1 MRRKAK
7 QNYYEN
13 LDLNNINDNNKFWTT
28 VKPLFC
34 NKIKSVENIMLDE
47 NDKLVRNE
55 KEVAN
60 IFNNFF
66 VNIVP
71 NLEINTEHDLLSTT
85 NISHNPIE
93 LLFISTRIILV
104 SFQLKIYE
112 RY

>member
-1 MRRKAK
+1 
-7 QNYYEN
+7 
-13 LDLNNINDNNKFWTT
+13 
-28 VKPLFC
+28 
-34 NKIKSVENIMLDE
+34 MLDE
-47 NDKLVRNE
+47 NDKLVRNK

-60 IFNNFF
+60 IFDDFF

-71 NLEINTEHDLLSTT
+71 NLGINAEHNLLNTT